1 MLMLQLHTIASG
13 AFVLPALQVIDL
25 SHNAMVEV
33 RSGCL
38 IVRLPNC
45 YKGLFI
51 YYVISDG
58 GVLPDLLQYYMG
70 WGGSADTPKLYYVIY
85 EQPLKQVGWG
95 TCKYKRWNNL

>member
-38 IVRLPNC
+38 IVSPPDC

-58 GVLPDLLQYYMG
+58 GVLPDLLQYYN
-70 WGGSADTPKLYYVIY
+70 WGSADTPKLYYVIY

>member
-1 MLMLQLHTIASG
+1 MFISMLMLQLHTIASG

-58 GVLPDLLQYYMG
+58 GGCLQDLLQYYMG
-70 WGGSADTPKLYYVIY
+70 GDL
-85 EQPLKQVGWG
+85 
-95 TCKYKRWNNL
+95 